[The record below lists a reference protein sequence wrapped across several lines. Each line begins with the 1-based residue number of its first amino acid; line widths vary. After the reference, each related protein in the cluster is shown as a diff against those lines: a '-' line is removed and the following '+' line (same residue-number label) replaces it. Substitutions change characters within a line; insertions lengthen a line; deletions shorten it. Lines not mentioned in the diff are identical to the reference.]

1 MAPVITLNA
10 VDYAIIF
17 GYILVM
23 VLVGYSLKKYMK
35 TGEDFFLSGRSLPGW
50 ITGLA
55 FLSANLGALEV
66 IGMVANSAKYGIATV
81 HFYWVGAVLAMVFL
95 GIFMMP
101 FYYGSRVRTVPEY
114 LKLRYNEAT
123 RGLNAIS
130 FAIMTVLMSGISL
143 YVMAL
148 LFKEMLGWSFHASV
162 LFAAVVVL
170 FYVFW
175 GGLSSS
181 IYNEVIQF
189 FLIWLGLLP
198 IVFLGLRQVGGIAGL
213 VAKFTAQNKEAFLHA
228 ARFLGTSDNPLGVD
242 WFGVVMGLG
251 FVLAFGYW
259 TTDFLVVQRA
269 LASKNLNAARMTP
282 IFAAF
287 PKMIVPIIV
296 VIPGLVALLVLP
308 EFNQPGGPTGDY
320 NSALILLMKHYLPNG
335 LLGLAIT
342 ALLASFM
349 SGMAGNVTAFNAI
362 WTYDIYGSYIRKGRP
377 DAHYVR
383 IGKWATVV
391 GILAS
396 IGTAYIAL
404 GFKNLMDYMQL
415 IFSFFNAPLFATFLL
430 GMFWKG
436 ATPWGGFWG
445 LLLGIFAAAGHYV
458 LYRTGVLQYH
468 SDMAANFYQAWW
480 AWLTDFAVTIGVSL
494 FTRKRD
500 PKELVG
506 LVFGLTPKPKAPARW
521 IARPAVWG
529 TLAVALSALLYVLFW

>member
-1 MAPVITLNA
+1 MPPVINLNA
-10 VDYAIIF
+10 VDYLII
-17 GYILVM
+17 GAYISVM
-23 VLVGYSLKKYMK
+23 ILVGYSLKKYMK

-81 HFYWVGAVLAMVFL
+81 HFYWVGAIPAMVFL
-95 GIFMMP
+95 GVFMMP

-130 FAIMTVLMSGISL
+130 FAIMTILMSGISL
-143 YVMAL
+143 YAMAL
-148 LFKEMLGWSFHASV
+148 LLRLMLGWSLTGSI

-170 FYVFW
+170 LYVFW

-198 IVFLGLRQVGGIAGL
+198 IVFLGLKEVGGFQGIM
-213 VAKFTAQNKEAFLHA
+213 AKLQEPLLHSIKY
-228 ARFLGTSDNPLGVD
+228 LGTSNNPLGVD

-251 FVLAFGYW
+251 FVLSFGYW

-269 LASKNLNAARMTP
+269 LASKNINSARMTP
-282 IFAAF
+282 IIASF
-287 PKMIVPIIV
+287 PKMLVPIIV

-308 EFNQPGGPTGDY
+308 EFSQAALPTADY

-349 SGMAGNVTAFNAI
+349 SGMAGNVTAFNCI
-362 WTYDIYGSYIRKGRP
+362 WTYDIYGTYIKKGQP
-377 DAHYVR
+377 DAHYLR
-383 IGKWATVV
+383 MGKYATVF
-391 GILAS
+391 GIAVS
-396 IGTAYIAL
+396 VGTAYIVQS
-404 GFKNLMDYMQL
+404 FPNLMDYMQL

-436 ATPWGGFWG
+436 ATAWGGFWG
-445 LLLGIFAAAGHYV
+445 LLAGIATAAGHYI
-458 LYRTGVLQYH
+458 LYRAGIITYH
-468 SDMAANFYQAWW
+468 SDMAANFYQAVY
-480 AWLTDFAVTIGVSL
+480 AWSVDFVVTIGVSW
-494 FTRKRD
+494 FTAKRD

-506 LVFGLTPKPKAPARW
+506 LVFGLTPKPKAEARW
-521 IARPAVWG
+521 YARPAVWG
-529 TLAVALSALLYVLFW
+529 ALAIIIAIVLNVIFW

>member
-1 MAPVITLNA
+1 MDPVITLNA
-10 VDYAIIF
+10 VDYAIIG

-23 VLVGYSLKKYMK
+23 ILVGYSLKKYMK

-81 HFYWVGAVLAMVFL
+81 HFYWIGAVLAMAFL
-95 GIFMMP
+95 GVFMMP

-143 YVMAL
+143 YAMAL
-148 LFKEMLGWSFHASV
+148 LFKLMLGWPLTGSI

-170 FYVFW
+170 LYVFW

-198 IVFLGLRQVGGIAGL
+198 IVFLGLKEVGGFAGFM
-213 VAKFTAQNKEAFLHA
+213 AKLKEPMLHA
-228 ARFLGTSDNPLGVD
+228 AKYLGTSNNPLGVD

-269 LASKNLNAARMTP
+269 LASKNLNSARMTP
-282 IFAAF
+282 IIASF
-287 PKMIVPIIV
+287 PKMLVPIIV

-308 EFNQPGGPTGDY
+308 EFSQASLPSANY

-349 SGMAGNVTAFNAI
+349 SGMAGNVTAFNTI
-362 WTYDIYGSYIRKGRP
+362 WTYDIYGSYIKKGKP
-377 DAHYVR
+377 DAHYLKM
-383 IGKWATVV
+383 GKYATIF
-391 GILAS
+391 GIAVS
-396 IGTAYIAL
+396 VGTAYIAQS
-404 GFKNLMDYMQL
+404 FPNLMDYMQL
-415 IFSFFNAPLFATFLL
+415 VFSFFNAPLFATFLL

-436 ATPWGGFWG
+436 ATGWGGFWG
-445 LLLGIFAAAGHYV
+445 LLVGILTAAGHYI
-458 LYRTGVLQYH
+458 LYRAGVLHYH
-468 SDMAANFYQAWW
+468 SDMAANFYQAIW
-480 AWLTDFAVTIGVSL
+480 AWSADFVVTIAVSL
-494 FTRKRD
+494 FTVKRD

-506 LVFGLTPKPKAPARW
+506 LVFGLTPKPKAQARW
-521 IARPAVWG
+521 YARPAVWAV
-529 TLAVALSALLYVLFW
+529 LALAIALALNIIFW

>member
-1 MAPVITLNA
+1 MAPIVTLNA
-10 VDYAIIF
+10 VDYAIIG

-81 HFYWVGAVLAMVFL
+81 HFYWIGAVLAMAFL
-95 GIFMMP
+95 GVFMMP

-130 FAIMTVLMSGISL
+130 FAVMTILMSGISL
-143 YVMAL
+143 YAMAL
-148 LFKEMLGWSFHASV
+148 LFKLMLGWPLTGSI

-170 FYVFW
+170 LYVFW

-198 IVFLGLRQVGGIAGL
+198 IVFLGLKEVGGFAGFM
-213 VAKFTAQNKEAFLHA
+213 AKLKDPMLHA
-228 ARFLGTSDNPLGVD
+228 VKYLGTSDNPLGVD
-242 WFGVVMGLG
+242 WFGVAMGLG

-282 IFAAF
+282 IIASF
-287 PKMIVPIIV
+287 PKMLVPIIV

-308 EFNQPGGPTGDY
+308 EFSPASLPTADY

-349 SGMAGNVTAFNAI
+349 SGMAGNVTAFNTI
-362 WTYDIYGSYIRKGRP
+362 WTYDIYGSYIKKGQS
-377 DAHYVR
+377 DAHYLR
-383 IGKWATVV
+383 MGKYATVF
-391 GILAS
+391 GIAVS
-396 IGTAYIAL
+396 VGTAYIAQS
-404 GFKNLMDYMQL
+404 FPNLMDYMQL

-436 ATPWGGFWG
+436 ATAWGGFWG
-445 LLLGIFAAAGHYV
+445 LLFGIFTAAGHYI
-458 LYRTGVLQYH
+458 LYRTGVISYH
-468 SDMAANFYQAWW
+468 SDMAANFYQAIW
-480 AWLTDFAVTIGVSL
+480 AWSADFAVTIGVSL
-494 FTRKRD
+494 FTKKRD

-506 LVFGLTPKPKAPARW
+506 LVFGLTPKPKAQARW
-521 IARPAVWG
+521 YARPAVWAV
-529 TLAVALSALLYVLFW
+529 LALAIALALNILFW

>member
-1 MAPVITLNA
+1 MAPVITLNLI
-10 VDYAIIF
+10 DYAIIA

-81 HFYWVGAVLAMVFL
+81 HFYWVGAIPAMVFL

-123 RGLNAIS
+123 RGLNAVS
-130 FAIMTVLMSGISL
+130 FADHDRPHERHQPLRHGPALQDHARLAAHAEHRLRGGRRPPLRLLGRPVLVDLQRG
-143 YVMAL
+143 
-148 LFKEMLGWSFHASV
+148 HPV
-162 LFAAVVVL
+162 LPHLARHCC
-170 FYVFW
+170 
-175 GGLSSS
+175 LSSS
-181 IYNEVIQF
+181 SASSRSAASPGFAAKLQET
-189 FLIWLGLLP
+189 LLHS
-198 IVFLGLRQVGGIAGL
+198 I
-213 VAKFTAQNKEAFLHA
+213 KY
-228 ARFLGTSDNPLGVD
+228 LGTSNNPLGVD

-251 FVLAFGYW
+251 FVLSFGYW

-269 LASKNLNAARMTP
+269 LASKNLNSARMTP
-282 IFAAF
+282 IIAAF
-287 PKMIVPIIV
+287 PKMLVPIIV

-308 EFNQPGGPTGDY
+308 EFAPAALPTADY

-335 LLGLAIT
+335 ILGLAIT

-349 SGMAGNVTAFNAI
+349 SGMAGNVTAFNTI
-362 WTYDIYGSYIRKGRP
+362 WTYDIYGTYIRKGRP
-377 DAHYVR
+377 DAHYLKVGKYTTV
-383 IGKWATVV
+383 IGVAISV
-391 GILAS
+391 
-396 IGTAYIAL
+396 GTAYIVQS
-404 GFKNLMDYMQL
+404 FPNLMDYMQL

-436 ATPWGGFWG
+436 ATGWGGFWG
-445 LLLGIFAAAGHYV
+445 LLVGILTAAGHYI
-458 LYRTGVLQYH
+458 LYKTGVLTYH
-468 SDMAANFYQAWW
+468 SDMAANFYQAIW
-480 AWLTDFAVTIGVSL
+480 AWLADFVVTIGVSL
-494 FTRKRD
+494 FTAKRD

-506 LVFGLTPKPKAPARW
+506 LVFGLTPKPKAEARW
-521 IARPAVWG
+521 YARPAVWG
-529 TLAVALSALLYVLFW
+529 TLAVIVAIVLNVIFW

>member
-1 MAPVITLNA
+1 MAPIITLNA
-10 VDYAIIF
+10 VDYAIIG
-17 GYILVM
+17 GYLLVM

-81 HFYWVGAVLAMVFL
+81 HFYWVGAVLAMAFL
-95 GIFMMP
+95 GVFMMP

-130 FAIMTVLMSGISL
+130 FAIMTILMSGISL

-148 LFKEMLGWSFHASV
+148 LFKTMLGWSFHASI
-162 LFAAVVVL
+162 LFAAAIVL
-170 FYVFW
+170 LYVFW

-198 IVFLGLRQVGGIAGL
+198 IVFLGLKEVGGFAGL
-213 VAKFTAQNKEAFLHA
+213 AAKLKEPMLHA
-228 ARFLGTSDNPLGVD
+228 VKYLGTSDNPLGVD
-242 WFGVVMGLG
+242 WFGVAMGLG

-269 LASKNLNAARMTP
+269 LASKNLNSARMTP
-282 IFAAF
+282 IIAAF
-287 PKMIVPIIV
+287 PKMLVPIIV

-308 EFNQPGGPTGDY
+308 EFSPASLPTADY

-349 SGMAGNVTAFNAI
+349 SGMAGNVTAFNTI
-362 WTYDIYGSYIRKGRP
+362 WTYDIYGSYIKKGRP
-377 DAHYVR
+377 DAHYLKV
-383 IGKWATVV
+383 GKWATVI

-445 LLLGIFAAAGHYV
+445 LLVGILTAAGHYI
-458 LYRTGVLQYH
+458 LYRANIIHYH
-468 SDMAANFYQAWW
+468 SDMAANFYQAIW
-480 AWLTDFAVTIGVSL
+480 AWSADFVVTIGVSL
-494 FTRKRD
+494 FTKKRD

-506 LVFGLTPKPKAPARW
+506 LVFGLTPKPKAQARW
-521 IARPAVWG
+521 YARPAVWAA
-529 TLAVALSALLYVLFW
+529 LALAIALVLNILFW

>member
-1 MAPVITLNA
+1 MAPVISLNF
-10 VDYAIIF
+10 VDYAIIS

-23 VLVGYSLKKYMK
+23 VLVGYALKKYMK

-55 FLSANLGALEV
+55 FLSANLGALEI

-81 HFYWVGAVLAMVFL
+81 HFYWVGAIPAMVFL
-95 GIFMMP
+95 GVFMMP

-143 YVMAL
+143 YAMAL
-148 LFKEMLGWSFHASV
+148 LFKLMLGWPLTQSI

-170 FYVFW
+170 LYVFW

-181 IYNEVIQF
+181 IYNEVI
-189 FLIWLGLLP
+189 WLSLLP
-198 IVFLGLRQVGGIAGL
+198 IVFLGLKQVGGFAGL
-213 VAKFTAQNKEAFLHA
+213 GARVQETLLHSIKY
-228 ARFLGTSDNPLGVD
+228 LGTSNNPLGVD

-251 FVLAFGYW
+251 FVLSFGYW

-282 IFAAF
+282 IIAAF
-287 PKMIVPIIV
+287 PKMLVPIIV

-308 EFNQPGGPTGDY
+308 EFSSSLAAPKVEY

-335 LLGLAIT
+335 MLGLAIT

-349 SGMAGNVTAFNAI
+349 SGMAGNVTAFNTI
-362 WTYDIYGSYIRKGRP
+362 WTYDIYGTYLRKGRP
-377 DAHYVR
+377 DAHYLKVGKYTTV
-383 IGKWATVV
+383 IGVAISV
-391 GILAS
+391 
-396 IGTAYIAL
+396 GTAYIVQS
-404 GFKNLMDYMQL
+404 FPNLMDHMQL

-430 GMFWKG
+430 GMFWRG
-436 ATPWGGFWG
+436 ATAWGGFWG
-445 LLLGIFAAAGHYV
+445 LLVGILTAAGHYI
-458 LYRTGVLQYH
+458 LYKAGVLTYH
-468 SDMAANFYQAWW
+468 SDMAANFYQAIW
-480 AWLTDFAVTIGVSL
+480 AWSADFVVTIGVSL
-494 FTRKRD
+494 FTAKRD

-506 LVFGLTPKPKAPARW
+506 LVFGLTPKPKAEARW
-521 IARPAVWG
+521 YARPAVWG
-529 TLAVALSALLYVLFW
+529 TLAIIVAVVLNVIFW